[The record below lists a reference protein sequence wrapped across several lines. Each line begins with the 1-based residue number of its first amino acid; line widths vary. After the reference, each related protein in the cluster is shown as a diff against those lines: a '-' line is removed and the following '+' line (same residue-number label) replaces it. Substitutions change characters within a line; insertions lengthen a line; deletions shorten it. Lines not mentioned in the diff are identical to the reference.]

1 VELKHY
7 SRKLEI
13 KQENKVAHVLA
24 RDILKFNHIFAGLMQ
39 DDSMLAS
46 LSKFNPEA
54 RELFDSGVFRT
65 QDPFRNLVE
74 SASVRKK
81 NRNFW
86 PSKKKESENVTYI
99 VNYGSYS
106 HLHYLKKNTQEAL
119 PYLLNYGINSL
130 IIASISEPTKL
141 TTTPTLAIIAFA
153 LL

>member
-39 DDSMLAS
+39 DDSKLAS

-81 NRNFW
+81 KRKENFGH
-86 PSKKKESENVTYI
+86 PEKN
-99 VNYGSYS
+99 
-106 HLHYLKKNTQEAL
+106 LKM
-119 PYLLNYGINSL
+119 
-130 IIASISEPTKL
+130 
-141 TTTPTLAIIAFA
+141 
-153 LL
+153 